1 MTSSM
6 KFPNGATV
14 THVIKTNSKIPLYSY
29 PEGGGFSPLD
39 DEESLEKDLAMHA
52 SYHELKKMY
61 LVYVNKKARFV
72 LEKDVEV
79 IEKVKNSPLKALQLL
94 GFFVDKEKK
103 IRLWRWNPSAD
114 IDTYSLAKFLPFV
127 MTSGGVNAISEEEV
141 QDACA
146 TWQLHFEIS
155 EIPEGAKNS
164 KEYQEVRRKVDSG
177 VYG

>member
-1 MTSSM
+1 MSVAM

-29 PEGGGFSPLD
+29 PEGNEFIPS
-39 DEESLEKDLAMHA
+39 DEESLEKDLVMHA

-72 LEKDVEV
+72 LEKDIEV
-79 IEKVKNSPLKALQLL
+79 MERVKNSPLKALQLL

-103 IRLWRWNPSAD
+103 IKLWRWNPSHTISVFA
-114 IDTYSLAKFLPFV
+114 LAKFLPFLL
-127 MTSGGVNAISEEEV
+127 TSGGNNALAEEELS
-141 QDACA
+141 DADIL
-146 TWQLHFEIS
+146 WQEHFEIS
-155 EIPEGAKNS
+155 DIPDGAKNS